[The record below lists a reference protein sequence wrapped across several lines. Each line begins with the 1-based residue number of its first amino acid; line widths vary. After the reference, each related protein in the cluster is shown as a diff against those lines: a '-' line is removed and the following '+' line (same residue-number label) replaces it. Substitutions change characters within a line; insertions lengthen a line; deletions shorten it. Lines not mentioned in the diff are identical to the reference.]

1 MDSSHV
7 KKIIIVMGVS
17 GSGKSTLANRLATEL
32 SVPFIE
38 ADDYHSIESKTMM
51 STGIA
56 ITEEQR
62 LPWVMRLCEIV
73 KETHREH
80 NLCVLAFS
88 GLKAHHRQMFRELGV
103 ETWFVFLN
111 PSFSTIEQR
120 LKERQGHFFD
130 PALLSSQF
138 EDLEIPSSELGSG
151 EQVTGERD
159 SAEKSSTGQSFSE
172 QDVIVID
179 NSFCIENSLAQILSQ
194 IEI

>member
-7 KKIIIVMGVS
+7 KKVIIVMGVS
-17 GSGKSTLANRLATEL
+17 GSGKSTLANRLATKL

-51 STGIA
+51 STGIV

-62 LPWVMRLCEIV
+62 LPWVKRLCGIV

-103 ETWFVFLN
+103 ETRFIFLN

-120 LKERQGHFFD
+120 LRDRQGHFFD

-138 EDLEIPSSELGSG
+138 EDLEIPSGEPGSD
-151 EQVTGERD
+151 EQD
-159 SAEKSSTGQSFSE
+159 SAGKSCSE

-179 NSFCIENSLAQILSQ
+179 NRFCIEDSLAQILNQ
-194 IEI
+194 VGI